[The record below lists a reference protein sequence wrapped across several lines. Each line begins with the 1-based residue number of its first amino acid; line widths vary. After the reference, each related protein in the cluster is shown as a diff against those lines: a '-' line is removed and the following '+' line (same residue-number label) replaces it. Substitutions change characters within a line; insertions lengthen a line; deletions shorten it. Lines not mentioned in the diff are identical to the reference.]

1 MTRIALVKQV
11 GAHLALRSA
20 ASGLFEDDTV
30 RGSDVVVDFAGVRSM
45 GRSFAQEYILCR
57 SRHQYGVTEVNLS
70 DDVRTMFRI
79 VADPKPRPKTPL
91 IKSTETIVI
100 KA

>member
-1 MTRIALVKQV
+1 MTRIELAKRA
-11 GAHLALRSA
+11 GMHLALRST
-20 ASGLFEDDTV
+20 ASGLFEDAAV
-30 RGSDVVVDFAGVRSM
+30 RGRDVVVDFAGVRSM

-57 SRHQYGVTEVNLS
+57 SRHKYGVTEVNQS

-79 VADPKPRPKTPL
+79 VADPRPRHKKPL
-91 IKSTETIVI
+91 IKGTETIVI